1 MDITLPIAVVV
12 TIIGAIFASGITAG
26 GLVSRFIARERCEN
40 IRRECTCDRVKQMD
54 SFSQKIDRVHVRLDE
69 ILLLLGEKKK

>member
-12 TIIGAIFASGITAG
+12 TIIGGIFASGITVG
-26 GLVSRFIARERCEN
+26 GLVSRFIAREKCEN
-40 IRRECTCDRVKQMD
+40 LRKECKD

-69 ILLLLGEKKK
+69 ILLLLGDKKK